1 MQRTRT
7 LGLTSIKSMRGDLKM
22 EWLKELLKGAGIEEG
37 KLDGLVSDIGKE
49 LAKHFIPKDKFNE
62 VAEAKKKLEVDI
74 QERDKQ
80 LEQLKN
86 AAGAS
91 EELKKQI
98 EELQEANKKAAEE
111 WQAKFAKMQLDFAI
125 EKALTAAKAKNIKA
139 VKALL
144 DMEKV
149 KLDGD
154 KLLGLDDQL
163 EAIKESDPYLFGD
176 TKVGGGTNP
185 AGAGNPEVNP
195 WKKETWN
202 LTMQGKI
209 LREDPA
215 KAARM
220 KAEAGV
226 K

>member
-1 MQRTRT
+1 M
-7 LGLTSIKSMRGDLKM
+7 D
-22 EWLKELLKGAGIEEG
+22 WLKELLKQAGVEEE
-37 KLDGLVSDIGKE
+37 KIDGIIANINKE
-49 LAKHFIPKDKFNE
+49 LPKHFIPKDKYNE
-62 VAEAKKKLEVDI
+62 VAEAKKQLEADI

-80 LEQLKN
+80 LEILKN
-86 AAGAS
+86 AAGNN
-91 EELKKQI
+91 EELRKQI
-98 EELQEANKKAAEE
+98 DELQKANKEAAEE
-111 WQAKFAKMQLDFAI
+111 WQKKMSQMQLDFAL
-125 EKALTAAKAKNIKA
+125 ERALMAAKAKNPKA

-144 DMEKV
+144 DLEKV

-163 EAIKESDPYLFGD
+163 KEIQKSDPYLFGE
-176 TKVGGGTNP
+176 TQIGGGTNP
-185 AGAGNPEVNP
+185 PGVDNAEINP
-195 WKKETWN
+195 WKRETWN

-215 KAARM
+215 KATRM

>member
-1 MQRTRT
+1 M
-7 LGLTSIKSMRGDLKM
+7 D
-22 EWLKELLKGAGIEEG
+22 WLKELLKKAGIEEG
-37 KLDGLVSDIGKE
+37 KLDGVIADIGKE
-49 LAKHFIPKDKFNE
+49 LPKYFIPKDKYNE
-62 VAEAKKKLEVDI
+62 VAEAKKKLEADI
-74 QERDKQ
+74 QERDNQ

-86 AAGAS
+86 AASNS

-98 EELQEANKKAAEE
+98 EALQAENKKAAEE
-111 WQAKFAKMQLDFAI
+111 WQAKMSQMKLDFAI
-125 EKALTAAKAKNIKA
+125 EKALAAAKAKNAKA

-144 DMEKV
+144 DLEKV
-149 KLDGD
+149 KLDGEQ
-154 KLLGLDDQL
+154 LLGLDDQL
-163 EAIKESDPYLFGD
+163 KTLKETDPYLFGD
-176 TKVGGGTNP
+176 SGKVGGGTNP
-185 AGAGNPEVNP
+185 PGVGDPEVNP
-195 WKKETWN
+195 WKPETFN

>member
-1 MQRTRT
+1 M
-7 LGLTSIKSMRGDLKM
+7 D
-22 EWLKELLKGAGIEEG
+22 WLKELLKKAGIPED
-37 KLDGLVSDIGKE
+37 KLDSTITDINKE
-49 LAKHFIPKDKFNE
+49 LPKYFIPKDKYNE
-62 VAEAKKKLEVDI
+62 VAEAKKKLEADLTA
-74 QERDKQ
+74 RDTQ
-80 LEQLKN
+80 LEELKK
-86 AAGAS
+86 AAGTS

-98 EELQEANKKAAEE
+98 ETLQAENKKAGEE
-111 WQAKFAKMQLDFAI
+111 WQAKMAQMQLNFAI
-125 EKALTAAKAKNIKA
+125 EKALAAAKAKNAKA

-154 KLLGLDDQL
+154 QLLGIDEQLKALQQSDQ
-163 EAIKESDPYLFGD
+163 YLFGD
-176 TKVGGGTNP
+176 SGKVGGGTNP
-185 AGAGNPEVNP
+185 PGVGNPEVNP
-195 WKKETWN
+195 WKPETFN
-202 LTMQGKI
+202 LTLQGKI